1 MIYKA
6 DPEDDSILFANQE
19 LINFAGCCDYDD
31 FLAHTD
37 HRFQNLIRPDEQK
50 AVEASIWAQINSKTD
65 DNNDYVKFHFA
76 KKDGSYHPVL
86 DHGRI
91 VKSRY
96 YGNVFYVLIMDC
108 DLVES
113 YYSEEK

>member
-1 MIYKA
+1 MKIFLHIQIT
-6 DPEDDSILFANQE
+6 DSGILYAQ
-19 LINFAGCCDYDD
+19 I
-31 FLAHTD
+31 
-37 HRFQNLIRPDEQK
+37 DEQE
-50 AVEASIWAQINSKTD
+50 AVEESIWAQINSKAD
-65 DNNDYVKFHFA
+65 GNNDYVKFHFA

-108 DLVES
+108 TLVES
-113 YYSEEK
+113 YYSEE